1 MDIDQGLDREI
12 TAIVAEIIEIDEDEL
27 WTKRQAHFINEL
39 DVDSMLALEMLA
51 VLEKKFKITIPE
63 ENILDLTSL
72 QSTID
77 LVRSKLDVS
86 SVS

>member
-1 MDIDQGLDREI
+1 MEHGLEREI
-12 TAIVAEIIEIDEDEL
+12 TTIVAEIIEMEEDEL
-27 WTKRQAHFINEL
+27 WNKREAHFVNEL

-51 VLEKKFKITIPE
+51 VLEKKYKITIPE

-77 LVRSKLDVS
+77 LVRSKLDRS
-86 SVS
+86 SAS

>member
-1 MDIDQGLDREI
+1 MEHGLEREI
-12 TAIVAEIIEIDEDEL
+12 TTIVAEIIEMEEDEL
-27 WTKRQAHFINEL
+27 WNKREAHFVNEL

-51 VLEKKFKITIPE
+51 VLEKKYKITIPE

-77 LVRSKLDVS
+77 LVRSKLDRS

>member
-1 MDIDQGLDREI
+1 MEHGLEREI
-12 TAIVAEIIEIDEDEL
+12 TTIVAEIIEMEEDEL
-27 WTKRQAHFINEL
+27 WGKREAHFVNEL

-51 VLEKKFKITIPE
+51 VLEKRYKITIPE

-77 LVRSKLDVS
+77 LVRAKLDPS

>member
-1 MDIDQGLDREI
+1 MEHGLEREI
-12 TAIVAEIIEIDEDEL
+12 TTVVAEIIEMEEDEL
-27 WTKRQAHFINEL
+27 WNKREAHFVNEL

-51 VLEKKFKITIPE
+51 VLEKKYKITIPE

-77 LVRSKLDVS
+77 LVRSKLDRS
-86 SVS
+86 SAS

>member
-1 MDIDQGLDREI
+1 MEHGLEREI
-12 TAIVAEIIEIDEDEL
+12 TAVVAEIIEMEEDEL
-27 WTKRQAHFINEL
+27 WSKRNAHFVNEL
-39 DVDSMLALEMLA
+39 SVDSMLALEMLA
-51 VLEKKFKITIPE
+51 VLEKKYKITIPE

-77 LVRSKLDVS
+77 LVRSKLDHT

>member
-1 MDIDQGLDREI
+1 MEHGLEREI
-12 TAIVAEIIEIDEDEL
+12 TTIVAEIIEMEEDEL
-27 WTKRQAHFINEL
+27 WNKREAHFVNEL

-51 VLEKKFKITIPE
+51 VLEKKYKITIPE
-63 ENILDLTSL
+63 ESILDLTSL

-77 LVRSKLDVS
+77 LVRSKLDRS

>member
-1 MDIDQGLDREI
+1 MEHGLEREI
-12 TAIVAEIIEIDEDEL
+12 TTIVAEIIEMEEDEL
-27 WTKRQAHFINEL
+27 WSKRDAHFVNEL

-51 VLEKKFKITIPE
+51 VLEKKYKITIPE

-77 LVRSKLDVS
+77 LVRSKLDLS

>member
-1 MDIDQGLDREI
+1 MEHGLEREI
-12 TAIVAEIIEIDEDEL
+12 TTIVAEIIEMDADEL
-27 WTKRQAHFINEL
+27 WNKRNAHFVNEL

-51 VLEKKFKITIPE
+51 VLEKKYRITIPE

-77 LVRSKLDVS
+77 LVRAKLDHS